1 MDRGERKALMLE
13 SINLHKT
20 MMLEEYKPEI
30 KILKEKMEVLQQTV
44 KEAGLPV
51 IIVVE
56 GWSASGKGK
65 GIAKLIESLD
75 PRNFKVHSTVA
86 PTTEEKRKPF
96 LWRHW
101 SKIPVRGQLAI
112 FDRSWYQDVLIA
124 VEEDH
129 ITEEQILQRADSI
142 KTFEKQLTDDGYL
155 IIKLF
160 LHISQKE
167 QTKRLK
173 SLASNKD
180 TAWRV
185 TEKDWKKNERYEN
198 YYNAFDGML
207 QYTNTEYAPWHVLS
221 SHDKRFKTVEM
232 YKVVVESIEEA
243 LKAKKVAETPVEEV
257 EENENEEIIPV
268 VASTQFFVE
277 NRFSLVK
284 MPKLSDIN
292 LDKMVEEER
301 YKQVLKEKQKRLSVL
316 HNRLYHEK
324 VPVVIVY
331 EGWDAG
337 GKGGNIKRISEA
349 LDPRGYEVIPVA
361 APNKFEFDHHYLW
374 RFWKQL
380 PKTGHFG
387 IYDRSWYGRLMVE
400 RIEGFCKEE
409 DWKRAYQEINE
420 FEKELHDWGAI
431 ILKFWLHIS
440 PEEQLARFT
449 DRMNTPE
456 KQWKITDEDWRNRE
470 KWPAYEEAVNDMIQY
485 TSTDFAP
492 WTIIEGND
500 KRFARLKAITTL
512 IDTIES
518 AL

>member
-1 MDRGERKALMLE
+1 MLE

-20 MMLEEYKPEI
+20 MMVEEYKPEI
-30 KILKEKMEVLQQTV
+30 KILKNKMKVLQQTV

-65 GIAKLIESLD
+65 GIARLIESLD
-75 PRNFKVHSTVA
+75 PRNFKVHTTVT
-86 PTTEEKRKPF
+86 PTVEERRKPF

-101 SKIPVRGQLAI
+101 SKIPVRGQMAI
-112 FDRSWYQDVLIA
+112 FDRSWYQDIVIA
-124 VEEDH
+124 AEEENLS
-129 ITEEQILQRADSI
+129 EEKIVQRANSI

-155 IIKLF
+155 IIKFF

-173 SLASNKD
+173 ALASNKH

-185 TEKDWKKNERYEN
+185 TNQDWKKNEQYES
-198 YYNAFDGML
+198 YYSAFDGML
-207 QYTNTEYAPWHVLS
+207 RYTNTDYAPWHVLS

-232 YKVVVESIEEA
+232 YRIVIKSIEEA
-243 LKAKKVAETPVEEV
+243 LKAREASHQPVG
-257 EENENEEIIPV
+257 ENKSENTSSIVMP
-268 VASTQFFVE
+268 SQQFVS
-277 NRFSLVK
+277 NHFSLVK
-284 MPKLSDIN
+284 MPKLDEIN
-292 LDKMVEEER
+292 LDKVVEEER
-301 YKQVLKEKQKRLSVL
+301 YKQILKGKQKKLSAL
-316 HNRLYHEK
+316 HSRLYHEK
-324 VPVVIVY
+324 IPTVIVY
-331 EGWDAG
+331 EGWDAA

-380 PKTGHFG
+380 PKTGHFS
-387 IYDRSWYGRLMVE
+387 IYDRSWYGRVMVE
-400 RIEGFCKEE
+400 RIEGFCKET

-420 FEKELHDWGAI
+420 FERELRDWGAI
-431 ILKFWLHIS
+431 ILKFWVHIS

-470 KWPAYEEAVNDMIQY
+470 KWSEYEEAVNDMIQY

-500 KRFARLKAITTL
+500 KKFARLKAITTL

-518 AL
+518 VL

>member
-1 MDRGERKALMLE
+1 MIA
-13 SINLHKT
+13 
-20 MMLEEYKPEI
+20 EEFKPEM
-30 KILKEKMEVLQQTV
+30 KILKGKLEVLQQTV

-51 IIVVE
+51 IIAVE

-65 GIAKLIESLD
+65 AIGRLIESLD
-75 PRNFKVHSTVA
+75 PRNFKVHSIVA
-86 PTTEEKRKPF
+86 PTVEEKRKPV

-112 FDRSWYQDVLIA
+112 FDRSWYQDILIA
-124 VEEDH
+124 VTDEDLSEE
-129 ITEEQILQRADSI
+129 EILARADSI

-155 IIKLF
+155 IIKFF
-160 LHISQKE
+160 LHISKKE
-167 QTKRLK
+167 QSKRLK
-173 SLASNKD
+173 GLASNKD
-180 TAWRV
+180 TTWRV
-185 TEKDWKKNERYEN
+185 TDKDWKKNDNYES
-198 YYNAFDGML
+198 YYAAIDGML
-207 QYTNTEYAPWHVLS
+207 QYTDTDYAPWHVIS
-221 SHDKRFKTVEM
+221 SHDKRYKTVEM
-232 YKVVVESIEEA
+232 YKIVIESIEAA
-243 LKAKKVAETPVEEV
+243 LKAREIKLEQSALNKNEDNDEV
-257 EENENEEIIPV
+257 PV
-268 VASTQFFVE
+268 VSSSQLFVP

-284 MPKLSDIN
+284 MPQLEEVN
-292 LDKMVEEER
+292 LNKVLDEEK
-301 YKQVLKEKQKRLSVL
+301 YKRILKEKQKKLSIL

-324 VPVVIVY
+324 IPAVIVY
-331 EGWDAG
+331 EGWDAA

-349 LDPRGYEVIPVA
+349 LDPRGYEVIPIA

-380 PKTGHFG
+380 PKTGHFS
-387 IYDRSWYGRLMVE
+387 IYDRSWYGRVMVE
-400 RIEGFCKEE
+400 RIEGFCTDEE
-409 DWKRAYQEINE
+409 WKRAYQEINE
-420 FEKELHDWGAI
+420 FEKELHDWGAVI
-431 ILKFWLHIS
+431 VKFWIHIS

-470 KWPAYEEAVNDMIQY
+470 KWPEYEKVVNDMIQY